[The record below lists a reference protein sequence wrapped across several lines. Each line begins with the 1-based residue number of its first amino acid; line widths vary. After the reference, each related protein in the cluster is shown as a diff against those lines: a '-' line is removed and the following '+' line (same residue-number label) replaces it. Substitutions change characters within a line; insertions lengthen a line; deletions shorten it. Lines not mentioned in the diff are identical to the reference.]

1 MYCVNEFKEYVRWLK
16 IVREEE
22 FLFQMRSRD
31 FECGRRDLRHDEVDP
46 PGIKE
51 IVMKITLRNQR
62 EAMDSIYIN
71 YGKAGYYEE

>member
-1 MYCVNEFKEYVRWLK
+1 M
-16 IVREEE
+16 REEE

-31 FECGRRDLRHDEVDP
+31 SECGRADLRNDEVDP

-71 YGKAGYYEE
+71 YEKAGYYGE

>member
-1 MYCVNEFKEYVRWLK
+1 M
-16 IVREEE
+16 REEE

-31 FECGRRDLRHDEVDP
+31 FECGRADLRHDEVDP

-62 EAMDSIYIN
+62 EAMDSIYI
-71 YGKAGYYEE
+71 

>member
-1 MYCVNEFKEYVRWLK
+1 M
-16 IVREEE
+16 REEE

-31 FECGRRDLRHDEVDP
+31 SECGRADLRNDEVDP

-62 EAMDSIYIN
+62 EAMDSIYII
-71 YGKAGYYEE
+71 YEKAGYYGE